1 MFPNLMLY
9 QVISFLF
16 EVAATLV
23 GGASLLRLYMGWRR
37 MSMANSVG
45 RFVLALTDWLVLP
58 LRRIVP
64 PRGKLDAASLLAAWL
79 VKLAQYSAML
89 LLLAS
94 NAWAVLPVL
103 ALLGIAKLAISV
115 ATAVVLVA
123 VILSWTQS
131 RSPMGDVFER
141 LSEPLLAPLR
151 RIIPLIGGIDLS
163 PLALLVL
170 LQVASIV
177 LGSAQASLMGGA
189 IIG

>member
-1 MFPNLMLY
+1 MLY

-16 EVAATLV
+16 EVAATLI

-37 MSMANSVG
+37 MSMTNSVG
-45 RFVLALTDWLVLP
+45 RFVQALTDWLVLP

-79 VKLAQYSAML
+79 VKLAQYIAML
-89 LLLAS
+89 LLIGS

-103 ALLGIAKLAISV
+103 ALLGVAKLAISV

-123 VILSWTQS
+123 VILSWTQN

-141 LSEPLLAPLR
+141 LSEPLLTPLR
-151 RIIPLIGGIDLS
+151 RMIPLVGGIDLS
-163 PLALLVL
+163 PLVLLVL

>member
-1 MFPNLMLY
+1 MLY

-37 MSMANSVG
+37 MSMTNPVG
-45 RFVLALTDWLVLP
+45 RFTMALTDWLILP

-79 VKLAQYSAML
+79 VKLIQYCAVLLML
-89 LLLAS
+89 GS
-94 NAWAVLPVL
+94 SSWAVLPLL
-103 ALLGIAKLAISV
+103 ALLGVAKLAISV
-115 ATAVVLVA
+115 TPAVILVA
-123 VILSWTQS
+123 VILSWTQG
-131 RSPMGDVFER
+131 RSPVGDVFTR

-151 RIIPLIGGIDLS
+151 QIIPLIGGIDLS

-177 LGSAQASLMGGA
+177 LGSAQASLVGGA
-189 IIG
+189 LVA